1 MCWVHTQAAGHHNHQ
16 YCVLSQSDVSWWLKW
31 TKYNDSHNVTF
42 VLMNNVTIET
52 KKECSP
58 PERCVGSVHEPFC
71 RILFLICNVNPVSLK
86 DQATSSDYFLSS
98 YRSVVSPSFLD
109 TVTVPIWFVKTSNT
123 LRSYKLSVFCLK
135 HHVEASHMLT
145 AAKCGNAR

>member
-16 YCVLSQSDVSWWLKW
+16 YCVLGQSDVSWWLKW
-31 TKYNDSHNVTF
+31 TKYDDSHNVTF

-58 PERCVGSVHEPFC
+58 PERCVGSVHEPFR
-71 RILFLICNVNPVSLK
+71 RILFLVYNVNPVSLK
-86 DQATSSDYFLSS
+86 DQATSPDYFLSS

-109 TVTVPIWFVKTSNT
+109 TVRVPIWFVKASNT